1 MSTTGIALIVPILF
15 SQIDEPSTSVVDMV
29 VVTTDATELA
39 RGDRVLATLMK
50 GERLRIGAIRGVWLR
65 TQVTREG
72 KALSGWVN
80 IRDVMIESDPRS
92 RHFVPHDGRL
102 PAPPDDASDSRWRQS
117 LPEYT
122 QVTERGEVVLG
133 MDTALV
139 LARIHSPAYQR
150 QLETLYR
157 SALNINTQ
165 RNSGRGPGTAG
176 AEAADRKERAALA
189 ETHLRR
195 NLDAFQRYRQGFYT
209 WVAVGDLGV
218 SELADSGGFD
228 SRFGAS
234 FTAGGARQVGGF
246 IGLLR
251 QLQQIRNA
259 KDNLSLQEWALAR
272 LEAYLNMGAM
282 SLAQVDQF
290 RQSIERERAHVLE
303 IHSDFEL
310 SLDTYKTDT
319 LGLPP
324 DLPIKLDESLIHQF
338 QLVASEATVIEESIH
353 KLLDRAGE
361 LSGDARRLQA
371 DVSVDT
377 IRQILTDTVQLVE
390 SVRNRL
396 GNVKPD
402 LARMDAVRPLRERT
416 MSDEERELF
425 QHERVRLRESLAD
438 LEEQFEAAKGKM
450 KTLRNGLSEETKEA
464 TVDGSVDWLH
474 GLLRIVQESTLVQAR
489 ARLEAISVVTIELDS
504 QGAFEIALANRMD
517 LVTKG
522 AALVDT
528 RRSIA
533 PSGSV
538 ERNKHRQSLI
548 DGRRD
553 RRDFIQCLDTV
564 HRDLRQL
571 LRRLGALRTNLEI
584 QRRAVAISIR
594 RVRIAQLQLD
604 CPVPPPY
611 AGRPAAQFGPNAA
624 LNLWSALNDL
634 RNTQDNLVS
643 VWLNHFAT
651 RMVLVRELGIMEL
664 DNNGMWIDP
673 GPILDQP
680 LGRPDNLEENPV
692 APVAPPI
699 PDMAPPVPELPL
711 PEPEP
716 IPHPDETDG

>member
-1 MSTTGIALIVPILF
+1 MCTYGIALIVPILF
-15 SQIDEPSTSVVDMV
+15 SQIDKPPTSLVDMV

-39 RGDRVLATLMK
+39 RGDQVLTTLMK
-50 GERLRIGAIRGVWLR
+50 GERLRIRAIRGVWLR

-122 QVTERGEVVLG
+122 EVTDRGEVALA
-133 MDTALV
+133 MDSALV

-165 RNSGRGPGTAG
+165 RNSGKRSGIAS
-176 AEAADRKERAALA
+176 AKAAARKERTALA

-195 NLDAFQRYRQGFYT
+195 NLDAFRRYRQGFYT
-209 WVAVGDLGV
+209 WAAMGDLGV

-228 SRFGAS
+228 SCFGAS
-234 FTAGGARQVGGF
+234 FPAGGAGQVGGF
-246 IGLLR
+246 IGLLQ

-259 KDNLSLQEWALAR
+259 EDNLSLQEWALAR

-290 RQSIERERAHVLE
+290 RQSIERERARLLE
-303 IHSDFEL
+303 IHNVFEL

-324 DLPIKLDESLIHQF
+324 DLPIELDDSLIRQF
-338 QLVASEATVIEESIH
+338 QLAAPEATVIEESIH
-353 KLLDRAGE
+353 RLLDRAGE
-361 LSGDARRLQA
+361 LSGDGGGLQA

-390 SVRNRL
+390 PVRNRL
-396 GNVKPD
+396 DNVKSD
-402 LARMDAVRPLRERT
+402 LDRMDVVVPIRERT
-416 MSDEERELF
+416 MSDEEGRLF
-425 QHERVRLRESLAD
+425 EHERVRLHQRLAD
-438 LEEQFEAAKGKM
+438 LEQQFEEAKGKL

-464 TVDGSVDWLH
+464 TVDGSVDWFY

-489 ARLEAISVVTIELDS
+489 ARLEAINVVTIELDS
-504 QGAFEIALANRMD
+504 QDAFEIALANRMD
-517 LVTKG
+517 LAREG

-538 ERNKHRQSLI
+538 ERNRHRQSLI
-548 DGRRD
+548 DCRRD
-553 RRDFIQCLDTV
+553 RRDFIQCLDAV
-564 HRDLRQL
+564 HRDMRQL
-571 LRRLGALRTNLEI
+571 LRRLETLRTNLEI

-594 RVRIAQLQLD
+594 RVRITQLQLD
-604 CPVPPPY
+604 CPLPPPY

-634 RNTQDNLVS
+634 RNTQNNLVS

-664 DNNGMWIDP
+664 NNDGMWIDP
-673 GPILDQP
+673 GPIVDQP
-680 LGRPDNLEENPV
+680 LGRPGDLEEDPV

-699 PDMAPPVPELPL
+699 PNMAPPVPELPL